1 VFDIVS
7 QLRVYPFLSL
17 VFVVIDSVGVTK
29 VTQCIVLRFGVV
41 TKIVGANQRGV
52 NQNWSIDLK

>member
-1 VFDIVS
+1 MFDIVS

-17 VFVVIDSVGVTK
+17 VFVVIDSVGMTK
-29 VTQCIVLRFGVV
+29 VTQCIVLRFGV

-52 NQNWSIDLK
+52 NLNWSIDLK